1 MSESKMSVDASLTEK
16 EAAKY
21 LRLSLADFRDLV
33 HFGHVE
39 GEWYV
44 AYEQLPPERR
54 PKSKKRGNHFFH
66 PAWVPMFVKAK
77 LEAYKQSTRPA
88 KRTKKQDDEW
98 PEFINV

>member
-1 MSESKMSVDASLTEK
+1 MSVDDSLTEK

-33 HFGHVE
+33 HFGNVE

-54 PKSKKRGNHFFH
+54 PKSKKHGKHFFH
-66 PAWVPMFVKAK
+66 PAFVPMFVKAK
-77 LEAYKQSTRPA
+77 LDAYKQSQQGTRPA
-88 KRTKKQDDEW
+88 RRTKKQDDDEW
-98 PEFINV
+98 PESIDV